1 MSRSWQRGCAI
12 LAAAALLSLL
22 SLCVLLE
29 VGIRARAIAL
39 PAVLLHNDRVWI
51 GDRCRAY
58 MNSAEEAERS
68 CPPLYSVDVVVHEAV
83 SQQYLLF
90 TIPLQ

>member
-12 LAAAALLSLL
+12 LAAATLFSTLG
-22 SLCVLLE
+22 LCVLLE

-39 PAVLLHNDRVWI
+39 PPVLVHNSRVWI

-58 MNSAEEAERS
+58 LNSPEEAERG
-68 CPPLYSVDVVVHEAV
+68 CPPGYSVDVVIHETA
-83 SQQYLLF
+83 SQQYLLL